1 VAEPSPPSASVAAA
15 PPASSGAAAS
25 PVHRV
30 AFIGLGVMGGGMVR
44 NLAGKGFDCAVFDLS
59 AEAIARAVAGGCRAA
74 ASPAAAAEGADA
86 LVTMLPTSAHTREAL
101 FGASGAADALPRG
114 ALVIEM
120 STGDAVETDRIA
132 ATLREHGLACID
144 APVGR
149 TPREA
154 AEGRALIMAGGSEAD
169 LARARPLFE
178 AMADTIVHVGP
189 SGTGIRLKLVNNYMS
204 MVGMVLTAE
213 ALMFAAK
220 LGLDRETAVRVMSG
234 TTAGRGQLLTNFPRK
249 VLAGDVTPDFPLRM
263 GLKDI
268 QLALNLAS
276 SVGAPLGLGGY
287 AREMFALAKSW
298 GREDEDCTAMLLLLE
313 DLAHLPRGPVA
324 ERAG

>member
-1 VAEPSPPSASVAAA
+1 MSLA
-15 PPASSGAAAS
+15 G
-25 PVHRV
+25 PVRRI
-30 AFIGLGVMGGGMVR
+30 AFIGLGVMGGAMVR
-44 NLAGKGFDCAVFDLS
+44 NLAQKGFECAVFDLS
-59 AEAIARAVAGGCRAA
+59 AEAVARAVVGGCRAV
-74 ASPAAAAEGADA
+74 ASPAAAAAGADA
-86 LVTMLPTSAHTREAL
+86 LITMLPTSTHSREAL
-101 FGASGAADALPRG
+101 FGADGAAAALPRG

-120 STGDAVETDRIA
+120 STGDAVETDRIGES
-132 ATLREHGLACID
+132 LRAEGLACMD

-154 AEGRALIMAGGSEAD
+154 AEGRALIMAGGSAAD
-169 LARARPLFE
+169 LDRARPLFD
-178 AMADTIVHVGP
+178 AMADTVVHVGP
-189 SGTGIRLKLVNNYMS
+189 FGSGIRLKLVNNYMS

-220 LGLDRETAVRVMSG
+220 LGLDRDTAVRVMSS

-263 GLKDI
+263 GLKDL

-298 GREDEDCTAMLLLLE
+298 GRENQDCTAMLLLLE
-313 DLAHLPRGPVA
+313 DLAHLPREPAEGPA
-324 ERAG
+324 A

>member
-1 VAEPSPPSASVAAA
+1 MTAVEAAEAGVRDSAATAGAPRCAAL
-15 PPASSGAAAS
+15 P
-25 PVHRV
+25 RV
-30 AFIGLGVMGGGMVR
+30 AFIGLGVMGGAMLR
-44 NLAGKGFDCAVFDLS
+44 NLVRRGFQCAAYDVS
-59 AEAIARAVAGGCRAA
+59 
-74 ASPAAAAEGADA
+74 AAAAERVADCGCRIATSPADA
-86 LVTMLPTSAHTREAL
+86 ARDASVLISMLPTSAHTQAAL
-101 FGASGAADALPRG
+101 FGDDGAAAALPAG

-120 STGDAVETDRIA
+120 STGDAVETDRIGVALA
-132 ATLREHGLACID
+132 AQGLRCMD

-154 AEGRALIMAGGSEAD
+154 AEGKALVMAGGSAAD
-169 LARARPLFE
+169 LADARPLFD

-189 SGTGIRLKLVNNYMS
+189 FGSGIRLKLVNNYMS
-204 MVGMVLTAE
+204 MVGMVLTGE

-220 LGLDRETAVRVMSG
+220 LGLDRATVVRVLSN

-249 VLAGDVTPDFPLRM
+249 VLAGDVSPDFPLRM

-268 QLALNLAS
+268 QLAMSLAG

-298 GREDEDCTAMLLLLE
+298 GRSEEDCTAMLLLLE
-313 DLAHLPRGPVA
+313 DVA
-324 ERAG
+324 NVKHEGTA